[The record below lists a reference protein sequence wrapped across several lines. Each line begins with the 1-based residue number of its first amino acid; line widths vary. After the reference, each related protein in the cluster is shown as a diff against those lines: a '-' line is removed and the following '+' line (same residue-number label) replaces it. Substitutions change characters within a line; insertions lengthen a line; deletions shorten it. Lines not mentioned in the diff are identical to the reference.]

1 MADPGTKPIKIDVDG
16 AGSVSFPSVKGDVGA
31 CAGCEP
37 DTPDGSSLSFG
48 STAVTAFNGIA
59 GVTHANRTLF
69 VVGVFVGED
78 NPSQAGDAV
87 VDLTDADEEAEQK
100 PDLGEPF
107 FIGDGE
113 TADGELQEIVVP
125 DDATTL
131 YLGFA
136 DAFSFVGAPGA
147 YGDNEGSVDIEVT
160 VD

>member
-1 MADPGTKPIKIDVDG
+1 MTLLKPAGPGDDPPPEPGELVGGVDEG
-16 AGSVSFPSVKGDVGA
+16 GGRVLEVGA
-31 CAGCEP
+31 
-37 DTPDGSSLSFG
+37 
-48 STAVTAFNGIA
+48 V
-59 GVTHANRTLF
+59 V

-78 NPSQAGDAV
+78 NPSQPGDAV
-87 VDLTDADEEAEQK
+87 VDLSDADNEAEQE

-113 TADGELQEIVVP
+113 TADGDLQEIVVP

-147 YGDNEGSVDIEVT
+147 YGDNHGTVDIEVT
-160 VD
+160 ID